1 MFRLPISLIF
11 SLSNNYAATP
21 ALLNKVHNQS
31 LFKIKRKDY
40 CMLETAGIRY
50 GSGWMSNVRQ
60 GGKGVRAMH
69 ALLCLLAVQ
78 QVRRWN
84 PSESKIT

>member
-11 SLSNNYAATP
+11 SLSNDYAATP

-50 GSGWMSNVRQ
+50 GSGWMSNIRPGG
-60 GGKGVRAMH
+60 GGKRLARDSRAVMF
-69 ALLCLLAVQ
+69 ASGSVG
-78 QVRRWN
+78 
-84 PSESKIT
+84 